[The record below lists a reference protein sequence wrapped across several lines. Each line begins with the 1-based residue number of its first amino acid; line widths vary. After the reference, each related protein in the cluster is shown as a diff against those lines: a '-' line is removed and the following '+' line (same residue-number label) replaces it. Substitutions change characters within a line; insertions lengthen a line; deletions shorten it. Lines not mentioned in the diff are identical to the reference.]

1 MPDPRNIPILTLT
14 CDVAAMLPLTRD
26 GDVGH
31 VLSVLVATSSPS
43 SGREEAGSSSSVAG
57 GSHSGSGDG
66 HDKEQNG
73 GGGGRSK
80 RNDEEQIGG
89 GGRRS
94 KRNLSGGDGDSLLS
108 RRINKSGV
116 TKSYRAVPLD
126 LKKYGAI
133 VAGIVTF
140 NPMTH

>member
-1 MPDPRNIPILTLT
+1 MT

-80 RNDEEQIGG
+80 RN
-89 GGRRS
+89 
-94 KRNLSGGDGDSLLS
+94 LSGGDGDSLLS